1 MNSYPQELST
11 GRLNLWTTL
20 RNRAQVIHMLDSSLT
35 SSVRLLLST
44 RAGVPVSSR
53 RTSLLSVLCIAMLIP
68 YPAQANQSKEIQL
81 IKLYAYTKLIDSKQ
95 FHCLDLLWT
104 RESHWNSKAKNK
116 HSSAFGIPQLLKMK
130 EKDPFKQVDL
140 GLKYI
145 TSRYSNPCL
154 AWSHW
159 SKVGHY

>member
-11 GRLNLWTTL
+11 GGLNLWTTL
-20 RNRAQVIHMLDSSLT
+20 RSRAQVIHMIDSYLT
-35 SSVRLLLST
+35 RSVRFALST
-44 RAGVPVSSR
+44 RAGVPGSSR
-53 RTSLLSVLCIAMLIP
+53 RTSLLSVLCIAMLLP
-68 YPAQANQSKEIQL
+68 YPAHANQSKEIQL
-81 IKLYAYTKLIDSKQ
+81 IKLYAYTRLIDSKQ

-145 TSRYSNPCL
+145 VSRYSNPCL

-159 SKVGHY
+159 SRVGHY

>member
-1 MNSYPQELST
+1 M
-11 GRLNLWTTL
+11 
-20 RNRAQVIHMLDSSLT
+20 IDSSLT
-35 SSVRLLLST
+35 RSVRSHLST
-44 RAGVPVSSR
+44 RAGVPGSSR
-53 RTSLLSVLCIAMLIP
+53 RASLSGALCIAMLFP
-68 YPAQANQSKEIQL
+68 YPAQANESKEIQL

-145 TSRYSNPCL
+145 KSRYSHPCQ
-154 AWSHW
+154 AWKHW

>member
-1 MNSYPQELST
+1 M
-11 GRLNLWTTL
+11 
-20 RNRAQVIHMLDSSLT
+20 IDSSLT
-35 SSVRLLLST
+35 SSVRSHLST
-44 RAGVPVSSR
+44 RAGEPGSSR
-53 RTSLLSVLCIAMLIP
+53 RASLSGALCLAMLIP

-81 IKLYAYTKLIDSKQ
+81 VKLYAYTKLIDSKQ

-145 TSRYSNPCL
+145 ESRYSHPCQ
-154 AWSHW
+154 AWKHW

>member
-1 MNSYPQELST
+1 MNSYPQKLST
-11 GRLNLWTTL
+11 RGLNLWTTL
-20 RNRAQVIHMLDSSLT
+20 RSRAQVVHMIDSSLT
-35 SSVRLLLST
+35 RSVRSLLST
-44 RAGVPVSSR
+44 RAGEPGSSR
-53 RTSLLSVLCIAMLIP
+53 RTLLMSVLCVALLLPI
-68 YPAQANQSKEIQL
+68 PAQANESKEIQL
-81 IKLYAYTKLIDSKQ
+81 VKLYAYTKLIDSKQ

-159 SKVGHY
+159 SRVGHY